1 MSADTALL
9 DPLAGPEPPATPAD
23 PTRHRPSATLLANA
37 PEGLEARFIADRLSR
52 KLAPAILHVAQDA
65 PRMAFVEAMVRFFA
79 PSVEI
84 LHLPAWD
91 CLPYDRISPNSELMA
106 ARLQTLSELAAGP
119 ARRPRLILT
128 SANAVVQKVP
138 APEVVRAGR
147 FAVRRGE
154 RLNRDALVDYLER
167 NGYRRSGTV
176 VEQGEYAIRGGLID
190 LFATGAARPV
200 RLDLFGAV
208 VDSIRAFDPL
218 TQRSLDRV
226 ERIEL
231 RPMSEV
237 QFDAAAIERFKAGYL
252 QHFGAVTGDPLF
264 EAVGS
269 GRAFPGMEHWLP
281 LFHERLVTLFDHLEP
296 ECEVSF
302 DHHARDAVAA
312 RMQLIGE
319 HYQARREP
327 PLGQASFGTT
337 PYRPLPPDLLYID
350 EQSFARLVRARISW
364 QFTVFAPPPARPA
377 GFGAVQDLEGRRG
390 RDFARER
397 ADRSINLFDAIVAHV
412 RELLAAGQRPV
423 LAAFSPGARD
433 RLGQVLADH
442 GLEDLTTVDA
452 WSEVARAPG
461 ACLAV
466 LPLPHGFTAP
476 GICLLGE
483 QDLLGDR
490 LARSPRRAK
499 RADRFIAEATALAEG
514 DHVVHAEHGI
524 GRFEGLVTLEVAGAP
539 HDCLKILYA
548 GGDKLFVP
556 VENLDILSRYGNA
569 DGEVQLDKLG
579 GAGWQS
585 RKARVKQRIRELAE
599 ELIKVAAERAT
610 REAAPLRLPPGLY
623 EEFAARFPY
632 EETEDQLRAIEAV
645 LEDLASGR
653 PMDRLVCGDVGFGKT
668 EVALRAAFVVAMSGK
683 QVALLAPT
691 TLLVR
696 QHTRVF
702 AERFQGLPIRIAQLS
717 RFVNAR
723 EAAEVRK
730 GLADGQI
737 DIVIGTHALLGK
749 TVSFRN
755 LGLVIVDEEQHFGV
769 SHKEKLKQLRA
780 EVHILTMTATPI
792 PRTLHMAL
800 GGMKD
805 LSIIATPPIDR
816 LAVRSFVMPA
826 DPVVLREAVMRE
838 HYRGGQTFYVCPRIA
853 DQARLFEDLEKLV
866 PELRIGVAHGRLPAA
881 ELEAVMAA
889 FYDRKLDLLLATNII
904 ESGLD
909 IPTANTLIV
918 HRADMFGLSQ
928 LYQLKG
934 RIGRSNVRGYAYFT
948 LPGDKVL
955 AETAEKRLHVIQSLE
970 GLGAGFQL
978 ASHDLD
984 IRGAGNLLGDE
995 QSGHIKEVGFE
1006 LYNHMLEEAVA
1017 QIRQAVAAGE
1027 APASTD
1033 WTPQITIDAAALMPE
1048 NYIGDLDL
1056 RLAMYRRLASLEE
1069 PAELDAFAAELVDR
1083 FGKLPPETQQLLELV
1098 AIKQLCRRANVQKL
1112 EVGPKGIVLAFH
1124 ENRFARPERLV
1135 GHIAQSRG
1143 SMRVR
1148 PDHRVVVLRETR
1160 TPAERLKAAR
1170 QVVSELARLAA

>member
-1 MSADTALL
+1 MTETSLL
-9 DPLAGPEPPATPAD
+9 DPPAAPESALAPAAARGPRRA
-23 PTRHRPSATLLANA
+23 ATLLASSA
-37 PEGLEARFIADRLSR
+37 DGLEAKFLADRLSR
-52 KLAPAILHVAQDA
+52 KLASSILHVAQDA

-106 ARLQTLSELAAGP
+106 ARLETLGRLAAGP
-119 ARRPRLILT
+119 GRRPRLILT
-128 SANAVVQKVP
+128 SANAVVQKLP
-138 APEVVRAGR
+138 ALEMVRAGR
-147 FAVRRGE
+147 LAVGRGE
-154 RLNRDALVDYLER
+154 KLNRDDFVGYLER
-167 NGYRRSGTV
+167 NGYRRSSTV
-176 VEQGEYAIRGGLID
+176 VEQGEYAIRGGLVDI
-190 LFATGAARPV
+190 FPTAATRPV

-208 VDSIRAFDPL
+208 VDTIRAFDPL
-218 TQRSLDRV
+218 TQRTLDRV

-237 QFDAAAIERFKAGYL
+237 QFDAAAIERFKAGYP

-264 EAVGS
+264 EAVQA

-281 LFHERLVTLFDHLEP
+281 LFHERLVTVFDYLEP
-296 ECEVSF
+296 ECEISF
-302 DHHARDAVAA
+302 DHHARDAINA
-312 RMQLIGE
+312 RAQLIGE

-327 PLGQASFGTT
+327 PLGQTSFGAT
-337 PYRPLPPDLLYID
+337 PYRPLPPDLLYLD
-350 EQSFARLVRARISW
+350 EQSFARLVETRESW
-364 QFTVFAPPPARPA
+364 QFSIFAAPPARPA
-377 GFGAVQDLEGRRG
+377 GFTAVQDLQGRRG

-397 ADRSINLFDAIVAHV
+397 ADRAINLFDAIVEHV
-412 RELLAAGQRPV
+412 RELLAGGQKPV
-423 LAAFSPGARD
+423 LAAFSEGARD
-433 RLGQVLADH
+433 RLEQVLADH
-442 GLEDLTTVDA
+442 GLDGMTEVA
-452 WSEVARAPG
+452 SWAEVARAPG

-466 LPLPHGFTAP
+466 LPLAHGVTAP
-476 GICLLGE
+476 GISLLGE

-490 LARSPRRAK
+490 LSRSPRRAK
-499 RADRFIAEATALAEG
+499 RADKFIAEATALAEG

-524 GRFEGLVTLEVAGAP
+524 GRFEGLVTLQVAGAP
-539 HDCLKILYA
+539 HDCLKVVYA

-556 VENLDILSRYGNA
+556 VENLDILSRYGNP
-569 DGEVQLDKLG
+569 DGEVQLDRLG
-579 GAGWQS
+579 GAGWQT
-585 RKARVKQRIRELAE
+585 RKARIKQRIQELAE
-599 ELIKVAAERAT
+599 ELIKIAAERAT
-610 REAAPLRLPPGLY
+610 RQGAPLQLPAGLY
-623 EEFAARFPY
+623 DEFAARFPY
-632 EETEDQLRAIEAV
+632 EETEDQLAAIEAV
-645 LEDLASGR
+645 LEDLGSGR

-668 EVALRAAFVVAMSGK
+668 EVALRAAFVAAMSGK

-702 AERFQGLPIRIAQLS
+702 GERFQGLPLRITQLS
-717 RFVNAR
+717 RFVSAK
-723 EAAEVRK
+723 EAGEVRK

-749 TVSFRN
+749 TVSFKN

-805 LSIIATPPIDR
+805 LSIIATPPVDR

-826 DPVVLREAVMRE
+826 DPVVLREAIMRE
-838 HYRGGQTFYVCPRIA
+838 HYRGGQSFYVCPRIA
-853 DQARLFEDLEKLV
+853 DQVRLFEDLKRLV
-866 PELRIGVAHGRLPAA
+866 PEVRIGVANGRLPPA
-881 ELEAVMAA
+881 ELEEVMAA
-889 FYDRKLDLLLATNII
+889 FYDRRLDLLLATNII

-918 HRADMFGLSQ
+918 HRADKFGLSQ

-934 RIGRSNVRGYAYFT
+934 RVGRSNVRGYAYFT
-948 LPGDKVL
+948 VPGDKVL
-955 AETAEKRLHVIQSLE
+955 ADTAEKRLHVIQSLE

-995 QSGHIKEVGFE
+995 QSGHIREVGFE

-1017 QIRQAVAAGE
+1017 QIKQAAAKGE
-1027 APASTD
+1027 AMEATD
-1033 WTPQITIDAAALMPE
+1033 WTPQITVDAAALMPE
-1048 NYIGDLDL
+1048 SYIGDLDL

-1069 PAELDAFAAELVDR
+1069 PAELDGFAAELVDR
-1083 FGKLPPETQQLLELV
+1083 FGKLPPETEQLLQLV
-1098 AIKQLCRRANVQKL
+1098 LIKQLCRKANVQKL
-1112 EVGPKGIVLAFH
+1112 EVGPKGIVLAFRD
-1124 ENRFARPERLV
+1124 NRFPKPERLV

-1143 SMRVR
+1143 NMRVR

-1170 QVVSELARLAA
+1170 QVVSELAKLAA